1 MSNANL
7 IKELREKT
15 SARINDC
22 VKALKECGDDLEKA
36 VEWLR
41 KQNLVQGAKASTRG
55 AEEGRLGIKVD
66 GGALTLVELT
76 ATTDF
81 SAKNDDFKK
90 LLNQLVDLAAA
101 GKVGTPEALLK
112 KELGGRPVE
121 EVVKET
127 AGKIGENIAVKRVLR
142 VEGAFGYYLH
152 SDYKQGAVVEL
163 DGVTG
168 DKAAEVGK
176 DLAMHIV
183 FAKPRFLNSSEVPA
197 AEVAKEK
204 DIISEKLKADPKN
217 AKKPADILD
226 KIATGQLGKFYAEIC
241 LLDQAYYKENKINVT
256 EALKQQAGPGAKVK
270 KFHYFKVGA

>member
-1 MSNANL
+1 MLVMRRIGALESSSCSNSV
-7 IKELREKT
+7 I
-15 SARINDC
+15 SSS
-22 VKALKECGDDLEKA
+22 
-36 VEWLR
+36 
-41 KQNLVQGAKASTRG
+41 AKASTRG

-101 GKVGTPEALLK
+101 GKVGTAEALLK

-142 VEGAFGYYLH
+142 VEGNFGYYLH

-168 DKAAEVGK
+168 RGH
-176 DLAMHIV
+176 DLAHELPIRLDV
-183 FAKPRFLNSSEVPA
+183 VYDEHGSHGAPPRLKRRA
-197 AEVAKEK
+197 AAR
-204 DIISEKLKADPKN
+204 
-217 AKKPADILD
+217 
-226 KIATGQLGKFYAEIC
+226 C
-241 LLDQAYYKENKINVT
+241 R
-256 EALKQQAGPGAKVK
+256 
-270 KFHYFKVGA
+270 